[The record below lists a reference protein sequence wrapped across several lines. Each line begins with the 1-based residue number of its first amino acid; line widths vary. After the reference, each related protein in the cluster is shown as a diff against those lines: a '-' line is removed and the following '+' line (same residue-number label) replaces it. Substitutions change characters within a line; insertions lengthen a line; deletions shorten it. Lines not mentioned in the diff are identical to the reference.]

1 MFRPCWVVLFLGV
14 LACSKQPPVA
24 APQVKGRAVPKALA
38 LPTASIHP
46 SPSTYRFT
54 VAPDEWIPFTV
65 YTDTDSVRVIVNP
78 TGSDAVLEVARGNRP
93 PANSYCPAELNETPA
108 AFKNGE
114 TLYLQ
119 VCGVGRTEIRIEE
132 FYYDHPIQHYR
143 AIRVEQADLVGDH
156 RTTALL
162 LPAANQY
169 DSPEYTLTTT
179 DVDYFRFDLDRT
191 AQIEVFSSGTT
202 DTYGQLEDSWGNWI
216 DADNDGGTGQ
226 NFKLSKGLPPGTY
239 YVRVHGYFTSRS
251 DAYRLHLRIR
261 GGDPPPIGKN
271 PPPEDGSTAGF
282 NIDLVYLGESSLH
295 ARHKRLFREAA
306 DRWEELIVGDLLD
319 IDFSA
324 NPYARWNADVE
335 TQIAV
340 RDTVDDLRIF
350 VRVKNLEEGIA
361 GQGGPIWIRLSN
373 QLPILAT
380 ITIDQ
385 GELQTSDD
393 SFYALA
399 LHEITHCLGFGT
411 LWDEF
416 GLLQNPSTDNPGAD
430 THFSGPAAWLS
441 FILSGGA
448 DYPGAI
454 VPVENGGDDGHWRR
468 SVFGDELMISGW
480 VWPYD
485 APLSIIT
492 ASSLIDLGYELGG
505 DLVDDY
511 RVPRSV
517 AKPVAAE
524 APPRCRVIRRP
535 IHVVAEDGRVVD
547 ILSP

>member
-1 MFRPCWVVLFLGV
+1 MARLFLLCTLWGV
-14 LACSKQPPVA
+14 LACSKEPPVG
-24 APQVKGRAVPKALA
+24 APQMRGNAAPKALA

-46 SPSTYRFT
+46 SPSSYRFT
-54 VAPDEWIPFTV
+54 IAPNEWIPFTV
-65 YTDTDSVRVIVNP
+65 YTDADSVRVIVNP

-93 PANSYCPAELNETPA
+93 PSNSYCPAELNEIPG

-143 AIRVEQADLVGDH
+143 AIRVEQADLVGDQ
-156 RTTALL
+156 RAMALL
-162 LPAANQY
+162 LPTANEY

-179 DVDYFRFDLDRT
+179 DVDYFRFDLDHT
-191 AQIEVFSSGTT
+191 ARVEVFSSGTT

-261 GGDPPPIGKN
+261 GGTPSPIGEN
-271 PPPEDGSTAGF
+271 SPPEDESASGF
-282 NIDLVYLGESSLH
+282 NIDLVYVGESSLR

-306 DRWEELIVGDLLD
+306 DRWEELIVGDLVD

-324 NPYARWNADVE
+324 NPYSKWNADVE
-335 TQIAV
+335 TRIAV
-340 RDTVDDLRIF
+340 RNTVDDLRIF
-350 VRVKNLEEGIA
+350 VGVKNLEEGI
-361 GQGGPIWIRLSN
+361 GGRGGPFWIRLSN

-380 ITIDQ
+380 IAIDQ
-385 GELQTSDD
+385 DELLSSDD
-393 SFYALA
+393 RFYALA

-411 LWDEF
+411 LWDDF
-416 GLLQNPSTDNPGAD
+416 GLLQNPSTDNPLAD
-430 THFSGPAAWLS
+430 THFPGAAARLA
-441 FILSGGA
+441 FVLSGGA

-468 SVFGDELMISGW
+468 SVFGDELMVSEW
-480 VWPYD
+480 VWPYKG
-485 APLSIIT
+485 PLSTIT
-492 ASSLIDLGYELGG
+492 AASLIDLGYELGG
-505 DLVDDY
+505 ESVDEY
-511 RVPRSV
+511 FVPRSA
-517 AKPVAAE
+517 AKSTAAE
-524 APPRCRVIRRP
+524 TPTRCRVIRQP
-535 IHVVAEDGRVVD
+535 IHVADEDGRIVQT
-547 ILSP
+547 LK

>member
-1 MFRPCWVVLFLGV
+1 MFRLCGVVLFLFV
-14 LACSKQPPVA
+14 LACSKEPPVA
-24 APQVKGRAVPKALA
+24 SSQRKGNATLKALA

-46 SPSTYRFT
+46 SPSLYRFT
-54 VAPDEWIPFTV
+54 VAPNEWIPFTV

-93 PANSYCPAELNETPA
+93 PPNSYCPAELNETPT

-119 VCGVGRTEIRIEE
+119 ACGAGRTEIRIEE

-143 AIRVEQADLVGDH
+143 AIRVEQADLVGDY
-156 RTTALL
+156 RATARL
-162 LPAANQY
+162 LPAANEY
-169 DSPEYTLTTT
+169 DSPQYTLTAT

-191 AQIEVFSSGTT
+191 ARVEVFSSGTT
-202 DTYGQLEDSWGNWI
+202 DTHGTLEDSWGNWI
-216 DADNDGGTGQ
+216 DANDDGGTEQ

-239 YVRVHGYFTSRS
+239 YVRVRGYFTYRS

-261 GGDPPPIGKN
+261 GEKPTPIEET
-271 PPPEDGSTAGF
+271 PTPEDGSASGF
-282 NIDLVYLGESSLH
+282 NIDLVYLGQSSLR

-306 DRWEELIVGDLLD
+306 DRWEELIVGDLED

-324 NPYARWNADVE
+324 NPYTRWNADLE
-335 TQIAV
+335 TRIAV

-350 VRVKNLEEGIA
+350 VGVKNLEEGIA
-361 GQGGPIWIRLSN
+361 GQAGPIWIRFSN

-380 ITIDQ
+380 ITIDPD
-385 GELQTSDD
+385 ELLTSDD

-399 LHEITHCLGFGT
+399 LHEMTHCLGFGT
-411 LWDEF
+411 LWDIF
-416 GLLQNPSTDNPGAD
+416 CLLQNPSTDNPLAD
-430 THFSGPAAWLS
+430 THFSGAAAWLA

-448 DYPGAI
+448 DYLGAK
-454 VPVENGGDDGHWRR
+454 VPVENGGDDGHWRS

-485 APLSIIT
+485 APLSTIT
-492 ASSLIDLGYELGG
+492 AASLIDLGYELGG
-505 DLVDDY
+505 DSVDEY
-511 RVPRSV
+511 RVPQSV

-524 APPRCRVIRRP
+524 ATPRCQVIRRP
-535 IHVVAEDGRVVD
+535 IHVVAEDGRIVD
-547 ILSP
+547 IVGP